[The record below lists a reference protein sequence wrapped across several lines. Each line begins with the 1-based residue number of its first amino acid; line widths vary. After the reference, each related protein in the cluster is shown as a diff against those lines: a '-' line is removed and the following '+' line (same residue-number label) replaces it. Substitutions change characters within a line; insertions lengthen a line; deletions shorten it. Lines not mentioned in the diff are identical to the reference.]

1 MVSVEH
7 CQVKISTDPMEGH
20 WKFQGVGGGGS
31 QKPKVLKES
40 VKLNLNFLWGWGGG
54 GWLGGTQ
61 PKKPSMGGWIFSGT
75 TLAFFD

>member
-20 WKFQGVGGGGS
+20 WKFQGVGGGVSKAKSFKG
-31 QKPKVLKES
+31 KCEA
-40 VKLNLNFLWGWGGG
+40 KLEFLVG
-54 GWLGGTQ
+54 LGGTQ
-61 PKKPSMGGWIFSGT
+61 PKKPSVGGWIFSGT